1 MFLMPTSPKKKGK
14 TGRPPVRSGRTTDGR
29 SGAILHCRI
38 DQQIAAA
45 LEVWLTNY
53 NASHPRTTKGAVVE
67 EALKTFLKMREAEA
81 ASDAE

>member
-1 MFLMPTSPKKKGK
+1 MFLMPTAPKKKGK

-45 LEVWLTNY
+45 LEIWLTNY
-53 NASHPRTTKGAVVE
+53 NAKNPRTTKGAVVE
-67 EALKTFLKMREAEA
+67 EALKAFLNMR
-81 ASDAE
+81 ASESPEE